1 MTIKLAATAFAL
13 ALASTSGLA
22 SAAERLTVPL
32 ADGWRFTQDDA
43 LSGAEAP
50 GFNDKSWA
58 AVSVPH
64 TWNRAGYYL
73 SDGPH
78 PHTPATINT
87 KQGVGWYRLM
97 FTAPA
102 AIKDKAAWLQF
113 DAASRKASVWLN
125 GVHLGDHAGGF
136 SRFRLDASKAIKP
149 GQPNLLVVK
158 VDASRPVA
166 GGPTADILPLGGDFF
181 VHGGL
186 YRAVSLVA
194 TDKAHF
200 DMLDF
205 GGPGVYAQTTV
216 IDGGK
221 ATVAVRS
228 KLRNDAARGAKLV
241 LTTQLVDASGAV
253 AAQVVT
259 PVFLAAGKSTEVR
272 QDLTLADAHLWQGV
286 KDPYLYRLKSVIK
299 DARGQVVDNLDQGFG
314 VRQIRI
320 DPEKGLILNGQPL
333 RLHGVGY
340 HQDREG
346 KGWAVSAADTAQD
359 MAIIRE
365 MGANTIRLTH
375 YQHGTAIHELADQYG
390 LILWDEIPFVS
401 VMTLAAD
408 QVEPTPGL
416 VADAKQQL
424 QELIRQNYNHAS
436 VGVWGIANEV
446 DLRGTPPSFMGAAKI
461 VQRDPVPFLKELQ
474 ALAKAED
481 PARATTQATCCEGLQ
496 PNAPEVAA
504 ITDTSGANRYFGWYY
519 TPSDLLGPALDA
531 LRKKRPD
538 KPLSVSEYGA
548 GGAISQHT
556 DDPLGGPFDSFGR
569 VQPEEYQAFV
579 HEKNWAILDSKPYLW
594 ASWLWNSFDFATGD
608 RHEGDGESI
617 NTKGLVTYDRTVK
630 KDAFYFYKANWSA
643 EPSVHITGRRYVDR
657 AYPVTDVRV
666 YSNAPSTDLVVNGK
680 SLGALADCPQKIC
693 VWKSVRLAPGDNTL
707 VAQGRFAQGQ
717 STGDT
722 TEDRLT
728 WRLAPEG
735 KDRFTIDS
743 GALLV
748 PAGLG
753 VRMGSDA
760 FFTGGAAKAMTGQ
773 GGGEPGAAPWPVA
786 RTYREGDFRYQIPA
800 APGRYTVTFTF
811 VEPTYVKGER
821 VFDVLINDKV
831 ALSDFDVAG
840 TAKGERATVV
850 RSVPVEATD
859 AGLTIAFKGKTG
871 KAIVSSIDV
880 APLP

>member
-1 MTIKLAATAFAL
+1 MTIKLAATSLAL
-13 ALASTSGLA
+13 ALAATSSLA

-32 ADGWRFTQDDA
+32 TDGWRFTQNDT

-50 GFNDKSWA
+50 AFDDKDWA
-58 AVSVPH
+58 SVSVPH

-73 SDGPH
+73 SQGPH
-78 PHTPATINT
+78 LHTSATVNT
-87 KQGVGWYRLM
+87 TQGVGWYRLA

-102 AIKDKAAWLQF
+102 TVKDKTAWLQF

-136 SRFRLDASKAIKP
+136 SRFRLDASKAIRP

-158 VDASRPVA
+158 VDSSRPVA
-166 GGPTADILPLGGDFF
+166 GGSTADTLPLGGDFF

-186 YRAVSLVA
+186 YRSVSLVA
-194 TDKAHF
+194 TDKTHF

-205 GGPGVYAQTTV
+205 GGPGVYAQTTA

-228 KLRNDAARGAKLV
+228 RLRNDAARGARLV
-241 LTTQLVDASGAV
+241 LTTQLVDAAGAV
-253 AAQVVT
+253 ATEISTRVS
-259 PVFLAAGKSTEVR
+259 LGAGKSAEIS
-272 QDLTLADAHLWQGV
+272 QDLALADPHLWQGV

-299 DARGQVVDNLDQGFG
+299 DARGQVVDSLDQGFG

-320 DPEKGLILNGQPL
+320 DPDKGLILNGQPV

-346 KGWAVSAADTAQD
+346 KGWAASEADITQD

-375 YQHGTAIHELADQYG
+375 YQHGPAIHELADRYG

-401 VMTLAAD
+401 IMTLAAD
-408 QVEPTPGL
+408 QIEPTPGL

-436 VGVWGIANEV
+436 VAVWGIANEV
-446 DLRGTPPSFMGAAKI
+446 DLRGTPPTFMGAAKI
-461 VQRDPVPFLKELQ
+461 VQRDPVPLLKDLQ
-474 ALAKAED
+474 ALAKSED
-481 PARATTQATCCEGLQ
+481 PTRPTTQATCCEGLQ
-496 PNAPEVAA
+496 PNAPEVAQ
-504 ITDTSGANRYFGWYY
+504 ITDVSGANRYFGWYY
-519 TPSDLLGPALDA
+519 TPSELLGPALDA
-531 LRKKRPD
+531 LHAKRPG

-569 VQPEEYQAFV
+569 AQPEEYQAFV

-594 ASWLWNSFDFATGD
+594 ATWLWNSFDFATGN

-617 NTKGLVTYDRTVK
+617 NTKGLVTYDRQVK

-680 SLGALADCPQKIC
+680 ALGALADCPQKIC
-693 VWKSVRLAPGDNTL
+693 VWKNVRLAPGDNLL
-707 VAQGRFAQGQ
+707 VAKGQFSQGA
-717 STGDT
+717 
-722 TEDRLT
+722 TEDQLT
-728 WRLAPEG
+728 WRLAPAG

-748 PAGLG
+748 PADLDA
-753 VRMGSDA
+753 RMGSDA
-760 FFTGGAAKAMTGQ
+760 FFVGGVAKAMSGQ
-773 GGGEPGAAPWPVA
+773 GGGEPGATPWAVA

-800 APGRYTVTFTF
+800 APGRYTVTLTF
-811 VEPTYVKGER
+811 VEPTYAKGER
-821 VFDVLINDKV
+821 VFDVLINDKAV
-831 ALSDFDVAG
+831 LSDFDIAG
-840 TAKGERATVV
+840 LAKGERAAVV
-850 RSVPVEATD
+850 RSIPVEANE

-871 KAIVSSIDV
+871 KAIVSSVDV
-880 APLP
+880 APRP

>member
-13 ALASTSGLA
+13 TLAATSSLA

-32 ADGWRFTQDDA
+32 TDGWRFTQDDT
-43 LSGAEAP
+43 LTGAEAP
-50 GFNDKSWA
+50 GFDDKAWA

-78 PHTPATINT
+78 LHTPATINA
-87 KQGVGWYRLM
+87 KQGVGWYRLA

-102 AIKDKAAWLQF
+102 AIKDKTAWLQF

-136 SRFRLDASKAIKP
+136 SRFRLDASQPIRP
-149 GQPNLLVVK
+149 GQPNLLVVR
-158 VDASRPVA
+158 VDGSRPVA

-205 GGPGVYAQTTV
+205 GGPGVYARTTA
-216 IDGGK
+216 IGDGK

-228 KLRNDAARGAKLV
+228 KLRNDARRGVKLV

-253 AAQVVT
+253 AAQVAT
-259 PVFLAAGKSTEVR
+259 PVTLAAGQSTEVA
-272 QDLTLADAHLWQGV
+272 QDLALAAAHLWQGV

-299 DARGQVVDNLDQGFG
+299 DARGQVVDSLDQGFG

-320 DPEKGLILNGQPL
+320 DSEKGLILNGQPL

-416 VADAKQQL
+416 VADARQQL

-461 VQRDPVPFLKELQ
+461 VQRDPTPCS
-474 ALAKAED
+474 
-481 PARATTQATCCEGLQ
+481 RTCRPWPRPKIL
-496 PNAPEVAA
+496 
-504 ITDTSGANRYFGWYY
+504 T
-519 TPSDLLGPALDA
+519 GP
-531 LRKKRPD
+531 RPR
-538 KPLSVSEYGA
+538 P
-548 GGAISQHT
+548 
-556 DDPLGGPFDSFGR
+556 P
-569 VQPEEYQAFV
+569 
-579 HEKNWAILDSKPYLW
+579 
-594 ASWLWNSFDFATGD
+594 
-608 RHEGDGESI
+608 
-617 NTKGLVTYDRTVK
+617 
-630 KDAFYFYKANWSA
+630 
-643 EPSVHITGRRYVDR
+643 
-657 AYPVTDVRV
+657 
-666 YSNAPSTDLVVNGK
+666 
-680 SLGALADCPQKIC
+680 
-693 VWKSVRLAPGDNTL
+693 
-707 VAQGRFAQGQ
+707 
-717 STGDT
+717 
-722 TEDRLT
+722 
-728 WRLAPEG
+728 
-735 KDRFTIDS
+735 
-743 GALLV
+743 
-748 PAGLG
+748 
-753 VRMGSDA
+753 
-760 FFTGGAAKAMTGQ
+760 AAKACSRTR
-773 GGGEPGAAPWPVA
+773 PKWP
-786 RTYREGDFRYQIPA
+786 RLPTPA
-800 APGRYTVTFTF
+800 ALTAISAGTTRPRNCWARRSTPCARSVRTSRCRSASTAPAGRSASIPTIRWAARSTRSAASSPRNTRPSSTRRTGRSWTPGPISGRPGCGTASTSPPATVT
-811 VEPTYVKGER
+811 
-821 VFDVLINDKV
+821 
-831 ALSDFDVAG
+831 
-840 TAKGERATVV
+840 RATA
-850 RSVPVEATD
+850 RASTPRAW
-859 AGLTIAFKGKTG
+859 
-871 KAIVSSIDV
+871 
-880 APLP
+880 

>member
-1 MTIKLAATAFAL
+1 MTIKLAATSLAL
-13 ALASTSGLA
+13 ALAATSSLA

-32 ADGWRFTQDDA
+32 TDGWRFTQNDT

-50 GFNDKSWA
+50 AFDDKDWA
-58 AVSVPH
+58 SVSVPH

-73 SDGPH
+73 SQGPH
-78 PHTPATINT
+78 LHTPATVNT
-87 KQGVGWYRLM
+87 TQGVGWYRLA

-102 AIKDKAAWLQF
+102 TVKDKTAWLQF

-136 SRFRLDASKAIKP
+136 SRFRLDASKAIRP

-158 VDASRPVA
+158 VDSSRPVA
-166 GGPTADILPLGGDFF
+166 GGSTADTLPLGGDFF

-186 YRAVSLVA
+186 YRSVSLVA
-194 TDKAHF
+194 TDKTHF

-205 GGPGVYAQTTV
+205 GGPGVYAQTTA

-228 KLRNDAARGAKLV
+228 KLRNDAARGARLV
-241 LTTQLVDASGAV
+241 LTTQLVDAAGAV
-253 AAQVVT
+253 ATEVSTRVS
-259 PVFLAAGKSTEVR
+259 LGAGKSAEIS
-272 QDLTLADAHLWQGV
+272 QDLALADAHLWQGV

-299 DARGQVVDNLDQGFG
+299 DARGQVVDSLDQGFG

-320 DPEKGLILNGQPL
+320 DPDKGLILNGQPV

-346 KGWAVSAADTAQD
+346 KGWAASEADITQD

-375 YQHGTAIHELADQYG
+375 YQHGPAIHELADRYG

-401 VMTLAAD
+401 IMTLAAD
-408 QVEPTPGL
+408 QIEPTPGL

-436 VGVWGIANEV
+436 VAVWGIANEV
-446 DLRGTPPSFMGAAKI
+446 DLRGTPPTFMGAAKI
-461 VQRDPVPFLKELQ
+461 VQRDPVPLLKDLQ
-474 ALAKAED
+474 ALAKSED
-481 PARATTQATCCEGLQ
+481 PTRPTTQATCCEGLQ
-496 PNAPEVAA
+496 PNAPEVAQ
-504 ITDTSGANRYFGWYY
+504 ITDVSGANRYFGWYY
-519 TPSDLLGPALDA
+519 TPSELLGPALDA
-531 LRKKRPD
+531 LHAKRPG

-569 VQPEEYQAFV
+569 AQPEEYQAFV
-579 HEKNWAILDSKPYLW
+579 HEKNWAILDSRPYLW
-594 ASWLWNSFDFATGD
+594 ATWLWNSFDFATGN

-617 NTKGLVTYDRTVK
+617 NTKGLVTYDRQVK

-680 SLGALADCPQKIC
+680 ALGALADCPQKIC
-693 VWKSVRLAPGDNTL
+693 VWKNVRLAPGDNLL
-707 VAQGRFAQGQ
+707 VAKGQFSQGA
-717 STGDT
+717 
-722 TEDRLT
+722 TEDQLT
-728 WRLAPEG
+728 WRLAPAG

-748 PAGLG
+748 PADLDA
-753 VRMGSDA
+753 RMGSDA
-760 FFTGGAAKAMTGQ
+760 FFVGGVAKAMSGQ
-773 GGGEPGAAPWPVA
+773 GGGEPGATPWAVA

-800 APGRYTVTFTF
+800 APGRYTVTLTF
-811 VEPTYVKGER
+811 VEPTYAKGER
-821 VFDVLINDKV
+821 VFDVLINDKAV
-831 ALSDFDVAG
+831 LSDFDIAG
-840 TAKGERATVV
+840 LAKGERAAVV
-850 RSVPVEATD
+850 RSIPVEANE

-871 KAIVSSIDV
+871 KAIVSSVDV
-880 APLP
+880 APRP

>member
-13 ALASTSGLA
+13 ALASTSSLA

-32 ADGWRFTQDDA
+32 TDGWRFTQDDA
-43 LSGAEAP
+43 PSGAEAP
-50 GFNDKSWA
+50 SFDDKAWA

-78 PHTPATINT
+78 LHTPATINV
-87 KQGVGWYRLM
+87 KQGVGWYRLA

-136 SRFRLDASKAIKP
+136 SRFRLDASQAIRP
-149 GQPNLLVVK
+149 GQPNLLVVR

-186 YRAVSLVA
+186 YRAVNLVV

-205 GGPGVYAQTTV
+205 GGPGVYARTTA
-216 IDGGK
+216 IGDGK

-228 KLRNDAARGAKLV
+228 KLRNDSKRGAKLV

-253 AAQVVT
+253 AAQAVT
-259 PVFLAAGKSTEVR
+259 PVSLPPGKSAEVGQDLALAA
-272 QDLTLADAHLWQGV
+272 AHLWQGV
-286 KDPYLYRLKSVIK
+286 KDPYLYRLKSVIQ
-299 DARGQVVDNLDQGFG
+299 DARGQVIDSLDQGFG

-416 VADAKQQL
+416 VADARQQL

-461 VQRDPVPFLKELQ
+461 VQRDPTPLLKDLQ

-481 PARATTQATCCEGLQ
+481 PDRATTQATCCEGLQ

-519 TPSDLLGPALDA
+519 TPSELLGPALDA

-569 VQPEEYQAFV
+569 IQPEEYQAFV
-579 HEKNWAILDSKPYLW
+579 HERNWAILESKPYLW
-594 ASWLWNSFDFATGD
+594 ATWLWNSFDFATGD

-617 NTKGLVTYDRTVK
+617 NTKGLVTYDRQVK
-630 KDAFYFYKANWSA
+630 KDAFYYYKANWSA
-643 EPSVHITGRRYVDR
+643 EPSVHITGHRYVDR

-666 YSNAPSTDLVVNGK
+666 YSNAPSTDLMVNGK

-693 VWKSVRLAPGDNTL
+693 VWKGVRLVPGDNTL
-707 VAQGRFAQGQ
+707 VAQGRFEKDQ
-717 STGDT
+717 SPSP

-728 WRLAPEG
+728 WRLAPDG

-743 GALLV
+743 GALLA

-800 APGRYTVTFTF
+800 APGRYTVTLTF
-811 VEPTYVKGER
+811 VEPTYAKGER
-821 VFDVLINDKV
+821 VFDVLVNDKV
-831 ALSDFDVAG
+831 VLADLDVAG
-840 TAKGERATVV
+840 AATGERATVV

-859 AGLTIAFKGKTG
+859 AGLTITFKGKTG

-880 APLP
+880 APRP